1 MSESKS
7 RNSAKKTVVFL
18 IQFPLLLL
26 TMVVTPIV
34 NTGCIAVAAVGA
46 GAGAY
51 AYLRGSL
58 DSHLTA
64 DFEKCLEAVRNGVPR
79 LGLVK
84 IKEISDQNAAK
95 FTFRDSFDTKIS
107 IHMSERSG
115 GVTEITIRV
124 GQLGDED
131 RSIQILNQ
139 INRELKA
146 NSSNGS

>member
-7 RNSAKKTVVFL
+7 RVQKPVFFL
-18 IQFPLLLL
+18 FQISILLL
-26 TMVVTPIV
+26 TVAVTPIV

-64 DFEKCLEAVRNGVPR
+64 DFDMCLAAVRKGVPR

-84 IKEISDQNAAK
+84 VKEISDRSTAK

-124 GQLGDED
+124 GQLGDEG

-139 INRELKA
+139 INRELKPSA
-146 NSSNGS
+146 ASGG